1 MSALQFERTMQ
12 KTMKPKPM
20 MDAVCELTDFYLASY
35 LICRGL
41 ELLRTEPAGN
51 NRVTFVLR
59 ESPERARLTQ
69 DYYGRRAQVDPLAFK
84 DAIVNL
90 KSVIHAR
97 KQSWT

>member
-1 MSALQFERTMQ
+1 MQ
-12 KTMKPKPM
+12 TGKMKPEPSA
-20 MDAVCELTDFYLASY
+20 DAACELRDFYLTSY
-35 LICRGL
+35 LICCGL

-59 ESPERARLTQ
+59 ESPQRTRITE
-69 DYYGRRAQVDPLAFK
+69 DYYGHRAQVDPLAFK

-97 KQSWT
+97 KQSWI